1 MSQNTLLNSN
11 KKGFK
16 SSLRSYFK
24 LDERNAVL
32 KKEIIGGLSTF
43 LAMVYILA
51 VNPSIVGNS
60 PLLENSNGTKAFIY
74 QGGLFLATAI
84 ASFVGS
90 LLMGLFANI
99 PIALAPGM
107 GLNAFFTY
115 NVASSI
121 GFDSALTVTIISGFL
136 YFFLAI
142 SPLRQKISELIPN
155 NFKLSIG
162 ASIGLFIAYLGLQN
176 SQIIVKP
183 AVLLVDGNIVE
194 TSPLVSEL
202 GDFSDPLVILALCI
216 LFLGLVLHYLKVPG
230 GILITMVI
238 GAIVLASCIGSGAIK
253 ADAFNGTGFEV
264 ADAKT
269 ILLGDYADFSTFKDV
284 AKAGWVGFANPKMW
298 TSPITYFSIF
308 SFIYMDFFDT
318 TGTLVSLNKMVNLD
332 ETDPKWFGKAN
343 YVDAGATVFGGAIG
357 ATTVT
362 SFVESTV
369 GVAAGAKTGIA
380 SITTA
385 IMFALSIAAWP
396 IIQVFLPVHYGG
408 PTGTFYQPITGPI
421 LIIIGTLMIS
431 QLRHFEWKITIDI
444 PMMFLTLVFMTL
456 ANSIGEGMAFGS
468 IAFIALNASAGAK
481 ESLMKKV
488 HSKKP
493 TKNVVEVEQE
503 SSGVNELEISF
514 GTQNEISEVRLDYF
528 KRINWVMIMIAS
540 ISIAFLIVQTLI
552 KTGVIK

>member
-1 MSQNTLLNSN
+1 MSQNTLSSSS

-16 SSLRSYFK
+16 PSLRSYFK

-51 VNPSIVGNS
+51 VNPSIVANS
-60 PLLENSNGTKAFIY
+60 PLFDNPKATNAFIY

-142 SPLRQKISELIPN
+142 SPLRKKISELIPN

-162 ASIGLFIAYLGLQN
+162 AGIGLFIAYLGLQN

-183 AVLLVDGNIVE
+183 ND
-194 TSPLVSEL
+194 SPLVSGL
-202 GDFSDPLVILALCI
+202 GDFNDPLVILALCI

-238 GAIVLASCIGSGAIK
+238 GAIVLASCIGAGAIK
-253 ADAFNGTGFEV
+253 ADTFNGTGFV
-264 ADAKT
+264 KADAKT
-269 ILLGDYADFSTFKDV
+269 ILLGDYADFSTFGDV
-284 AKAGWVGFANPKMW
+284 AKAGWIGFTNPKMW

-332 ETDPKWFGKAN
+332 DTDPKWFGKAN

-380 SITTA
+380 SIVTS

-408 PTGTFYQPITGPI
+408 ADGTFYQPITGPI

-456 ANSIGEGMAFGS
+456 ANSIGEGMAFGA
-468 IAFIALNASAGAK
+468 ITFIALNTSAGSK
-481 ESLMKKV
+481 EALMKKAR
-488 HSKKP
+488 SKKAN
-493 TKNVVEVEQE
+493 KNVATIETEG
-503 SSGVNELEISF
+503 SGVNELEISF
-514 GTQNEISEVRLDYF
+514 GTQNEISEVKLDYF